1 MAVQMIGAIKRY
13 TGTAA
18 EIGNFSLVGVPV
30 GSTFFESD
38 TGQLKILSAAGTL
51 VNAPSESVTLSGSNV
66 EVIDVVIAESETES
80 AEVDVSKYKYFAIL
94 MPAAWTDATL
104 TIKGSAV
111 TGGTKQTIKNDVGQT
126 FPTMTVAVDTLYAI
140 DANALMLAALPYISL
155 VSSVAQE
162 SARTI
167 KLICKA

>member
-51 VNAPSESVTLSGSNV
+51 VNAPSESVTLSGSIPEYGWVNGDTEPEPDRFAFGV
-66 EVIDVVIAESETES
+66 KVDPTTGNITCMYWNGTAWKAVV
-80 AEVDVSKYKYFAIL
+80 
-94 MPAAWTDATL
+94 
-104 TIKGSAV
+104 
-111 TGGTKQTIKNDVGQT
+111 
-126 FPTMTVAVDTLYAI
+126 
-140 DANALMLAALPYISL
+140 
-155 VSSVAQE
+155 
-162 SARTI
+162 
-167 KLICKA
+167 